1 METMTKEVAT
11 ATKTERLNYTLV
23 VVNNARILKCVP
35 DYCFDTREEAERWA
49 EGITIGTSIVGKKCG
64 VMMLLNGKYDYT
76 TAISKNLTSKQG
88 DVLWRGLRSMDA
100 KNLWERISLA
110 DIDFDKYLPGGFWI
124 DVLKFSEK
132 WEGWITDTE
141 RRNKWGCKTGNE
153 VLNLLTKFF

>member
-23 VVNNARILKCVP
+23 VVNNARIVEYMP
-35 DYCFDTREEAERWA
+35 NYWFDNKRDAERFA
-49 EGITIGTSIVGKKCG
+49 EGMTIGTSIVGKKCG
-64 VMMLLNGKYDYT
+64 VMMLLNGKYDYK

-100 KNLWERISLA
+100 KKIWEEISLA

-124 DVLKFSEK
+124 DVLKFSEQ
-132 WEGWITDTE
+132 WEGWLRDEE
-141 RRNKWGCKTGNE
+141 RRNKWGCKTANE
-153 VLNLLTKFF
+153 TLQLLTQFF